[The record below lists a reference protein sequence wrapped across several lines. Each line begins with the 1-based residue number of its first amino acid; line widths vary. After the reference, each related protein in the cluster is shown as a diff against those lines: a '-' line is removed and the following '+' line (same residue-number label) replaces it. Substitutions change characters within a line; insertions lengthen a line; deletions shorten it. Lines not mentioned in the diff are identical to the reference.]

1 MVHNQNLYNSNQL
14 IEEDITMK
22 FKEAIRNI
30 EDSNQWGIY
39 AELPLT
45 IDSEVR
51 IGQTHFENGGLL
63 DSKEFII
70 NGEQVN
76 RNTAIFYDNVDGLI
90 EDNDTEEMD
99 AAMDNWIEDELIPQL
114 IEDYNFRLDMRGW

>member
-1 MVHNQNLYNSNQL
+1 
-14 IEEDITMK
+14 MK

-30 EDSNQWGIY
+30 DDSNQWGIY

-51 IGQTHFENGGLL
+51 IGQTQFENGGLL
-63 DSKEFII
+63 DSKEYII

-76 RNTAIFYDNVDGLI
+76 RNTAIFYDGIDGLI
-90 EDNDTEEMD
+90 EENNIEEVE

-114 IEDYNFRLDMRGW
+114 IEDYNHRIEMKQLGWG